1 MSLSPETKERIAS
14 LITQN
19 DVVVFMKGNRM
30 MPQCGFSGK
39 TVQILDSLL
48 PDYATVDVLEDPEIR
63 SGIKEYSS
71 WPTIPQLYIKGELIG
86 GSDIVVEL
94 YSSGEL
100 HEKLGLPRPERKEPT
115 IHITDSAAQRIRE
128 YMERNPGGELH
139 LSVDARFQSGLGLSP
154 RQGHEIAVEANG
166 LAVLMDAV
174 TAERADGVSIDLVET
189 PSGTGF
195 KIDNPNAPNQVKQID
210 AKALKAM
217 LDRGE
222 KIHLFDVRTPEERAI
237 AKIGGARLLDQ
248 GVAAEIEKM
257 PKDTPLF
264 FHCHHGGRSQAAAE
278 HFRDRGF
285 TNTHNLVGGID
296 AWSIEVDP
304 SVPRY

>member
-1 MSLSPETKERIAS
+1 MSLSTETRERIAS
-14 LITQN
+14 LIAQN
-19 DVVVFMKGNRM
+19 DVIVFMKGNRM

-100 HEKLGLPRPERKEPT
+100 HEKLGLARPERKEPT
-115 IHITDSAAQRIRE
+115 IHITDAAAQRIHE

-154 RQGHEIAVEANG
+154 RQAHEIAVQANG
-166 LAVLMDAV
+166 LTVLMDAV

-189 PSGTGF
+189 SSGTGF

-210 AKALKAM
+210 AKTLKAM

-222 KIHLFDVRTPEERAI
+222 PIHLFDVRTPEERAI
-237 AKIGGARLLDQ
+237 AKIVGARLLDQ
-248 GVAAEIEKM
+248 GVAAEIEKL

-304 SVPRY
+304 SIPRY

>member
-1 MSLSPETKERIAS
+1 MSLDAQTKERISS
-14 LITQN
+14 LIAKN
-19 DVVVFMKGNRM
+19 DVVLFMKGNRM

-48 PDYATVDVLEDPEIR
+48 PEYATVDVLEDPEIR
-63 SGIKEYSS
+63 TGIKEYSS

-100 HEKLGLPRPERKEPT
+100 HRKLGLQAPERKIPT
-115 IHITDSAAQRIRE
+115 VKISDAAAQRIRE

-154 RQGHEIAVEANG
+154 RQGHEISVEANG
-166 LAVLMDAV
+166 INVLMDAL
-174 TAERADGVSIDLVET
+174 TAERADGLSIDLVET
-189 PSGTGF
+189 PSGAGF
-195 KIDNPNAPNQVKQID
+195 KIDNPNAPNQVKQLD
-210 AKALKAM
+210 AKSLKAM

-222 KIHLFDVRTPEERAI
+222 QFHFFDVRTPEEREI
-237 AKIGGARLLDQ
+237 AKIEGARLLDQ
-248 GVAAEIEKM
+248 DVAEEIEKL
-257 PKDTPLF
+257 PKDSLLV

-285 TNTHNLVGGID
+285 TNTHNVVGGID
-296 AWSIEVDP
+296 AWSREVDP

>member
-1 MSLSPETKERIAS
+1 MSISAETKERIAS
-14 LITQN
+14 LIAQN
-19 DVVVFMKGNRM
+19 DVIVFMKGNRM

-63 SGIKEYSS
+63 TGIKEYSS

-94 YSSGEL
+94 YSTGEL
-100 HEKLGLPRPERKEPT
+100 HQKLGLQPPEHKVPT
-115 IHITDSAAQRIRE
+115 VHITDAAAQRIRE
-128 YMERNPGGELH
+128 YMQRNPGGELH
-139 LSVDARFQSGLGLSP
+139 LSVDARFQGALGLSP
-154 RQGHEIAVEANG
+154 RQDHEIAVEANG
-166 LAVLMDAV
+166 VTVLMDTL
-174 TAERADGVSIDLVET
+174 TAQRADGLSIDLVET

-210 AKALKAM
+210 AKTLKGM
-217 LDRGE
+217 LDQGE
-222 KIHLFDVRTPEERAI
+222 RFHLFDVRTPEERAI
-237 AKIGGARLLDQ
+237 AKIEGARLLDQ
-248 GVAAEIEKM
+248 EVAAEIEKM
-257 PKDTPLF
+257 PKDTLLV

-278 HFRDRGF
+278 HFRDHGF
-285 TNTHNLVGGID
+285 TNTHNLIGGID
-296 AWSIEVDP
+296 AWAIEVDP

>member
-1 MSLSPETKERIAS
+1 MSLSAETKERIAS
-14 LITQN
+14 LIAQN
-19 DVVVFMKGNRM
+19 DVIVFMKGNRM

-48 PDYATVDVLEDPEIR
+48 PEYATVDVLEDPEIR
-63 SGIKEYSS
+63 GGIKEYSS

-100 HEKLGLPRPERKEPT
+100 HEKLGVKAPERKVPT
-115 IHITDSAAQRIRE
+115 VRITDAAAERIRE
-128 YMERNPGGELH
+128 YMQRNPGGELH
-139 LSVDARFQSGLGLSP
+139 LSVDARFQSSLGLSP
-154 RQGHEIAVEANG
+154 RQGHEVAVEASG
-166 LAVLMDAV
+166 ITVLMDAL
-174 TAERADGVSIDLVET
+174 TAERADGLSIDLVEG

-210 AKALKAM
+210 AKALKEM
-217 LDRGE
+217 LERGE
-222 KIHLFDVRTPEERAI
+222 QFQLFDVRTPEERAI
-237 AKIGGARLLDQ
+237 AKIEAARLLDQ
-248 GVAAEIEKM
+248 EVAGEIEKM
-257 PKDTPLF
+257 PKDTLLV

-285 TNTHNLVGGID
+285 TNTHN
-296 AWSIEVDP
+296 
-304 SVPRY
+304 

>member
-1 MSLSPETKERIAS
+1 MSLSPETKERITS
-14 LITQN
+14 LISQN
-19 DVVVFMKGNRM
+19 DVIVFMKGNRM

-48 PDYATVDVLEDPEIR
+48 PEYATVDVLEDPEIR
-63 SGIKEYSS
+63 SGIKEFSS

-100 HEKLGLPRPERKEPT
+100 HEKLGLARPERKEPT
-115 IHITDSAAQRIRE
+115 VHISDAAVQRIRE

-154 RQGHEIAVEANG
+154 RQDHEIAVQANG
-166 LAVLMDAV
+166 LTVLMDAV

-189 PSGTGF
+189 PSGPGF

-210 AKALKAM
+210 VKTLKAM

-222 KIHLFDVRTPEERAI
+222 RIHLFDVRTPEERAI
-237 AKIGGARLLDQ
+237 AKIEGARLLDQ
-248 GVAAEIEKM
+248 GVAAEIERL

-285 TNTHNLVGGID
+285 TNTHNLIGGID

-304 SVPRY
+304 SIPRY